1 MAQFHKVVA
10 HPLKRIITL
19 MISSQDNTV
28 SDYWV
33 FFFFNYIRQV
43 NSFVTLPQNKQT
55 FRKVFSIYLDWTGQS
70 WHSETI
76 HTIKNKYYSTTVRGR
91 DSPPLPSIPSSTH
104 TEQSVFR
111 REIFATTARPVEDAR
126 RCTRSHEHGVT
137 IPPNVTNNPGRT
149 NKPSFT
155 GNSIPRRRPARVA

>member
-1 MAQFHKVVA
+1 MGWSLFSASAWLGRIDWWMAQFHRVVA

-43 NSFVTLPQNKQT
+43 NSFVTLPQNKPT
-55 FRKVFSIYLDWTGQS
+55 FRKVFSIYLDWPGQS

-76 HTIKNKYYSTTVRGR
+76 HTIKNKYYSTTVRGG

-104 TEQSVFR
+104 IEQNVFR
-111 REIFATTARPVEDAR
+111 RELFGTTR
-126 RCTRSHEHGVT
+126 RG
-137 IPPNVTNNPGRT
+137 
-149 NKPSFT
+149 
-155 GNSIPRRRPARVA
+155 RPAMYSVSWARGYYSTECNQQPRED